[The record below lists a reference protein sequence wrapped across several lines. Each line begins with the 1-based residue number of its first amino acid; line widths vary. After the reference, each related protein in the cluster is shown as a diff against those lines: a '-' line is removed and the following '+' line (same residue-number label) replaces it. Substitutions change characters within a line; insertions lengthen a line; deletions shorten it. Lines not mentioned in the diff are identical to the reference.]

1 MTRENKNICSHYD
14 EEREEMLLLLQAEQ
28 AEDIEKATANLR
40 KITQAG
46 IAQWVRDFKAG
57 NIKLTTVEDL
67 KKLIELEM
75 YLLKN
80 DEI

>member
-1 MTRENKNICSHYD
+1 MTTDNKNICSRYD
-14 EEREEMLLLLQAEQ
+14 EEREEILLLLQAEQ

-40 KITQAG
+40 KITQAA

-57 NIKLTTVEDL
+57 NIKLSTVEDL

>member
-1 MTRENKNICSHYD
+1 MARENKNIRSRYD

-28 AEDIEKATANLR
+28 AEDIDKATANLR
-40 KITQAG
+40 KITQAA

>member
-1 MTRENKNICSHYD
+1 MAIENKNICSRYD
-14 EEREEMLLLLQAEQ
+14 KEREEMLLLLQAEQ

-40 KITQAG
+40 KITQAA

-57 NIKLTTVEDL
+57 NIKLATVEDL

-75 YLLKN
+75 YLIKN

>member
-1 MTRENKNICSHYD
+1 MTRENKNICSRYD

-40 KITQAG
+40 KITQAV

>member
-1 MTRENKNICSHYD
+1 MARENKNIRSHYD

-40 KITQAG
+40 KITQAA